1 MEGATPE
8 RSLRGVRPRSG
19 ERIAAAAGRCS
30 AREDRRA
37 DIGER
42 FFRGSAHQGGLAERK
57 ALIDRDTKQAEL
69 LEISRGSVYYL
80 PRPVSEADLK
90 LIRRLDELHLELPFA
105 GSRMLR
111 ALQAADGRTRCSDK
125 RSHLSYLIRHEWLDQ
140 YMFATIKEAE
150 TPV

>member
-1 MEGATPE
+1 M
-8 RSLRGVRPRSG
+8 
-19 ERIAAAAGRCS
+19 
-30 AREDRRA
+30 
-37 DIGER
+37 
-42 FFRGSAHQGGLAERK
+42 
-57 ALIDRDTKQAEL
+57 
-69 LEISRGSVYYL
+69 
-80 PRPVSEADLK
+80 
-90 LIRRLDELHLELPFA
+90 RRLDELHLELPFA